1 MASNADTATSFEVEP
16 AAPVPRRTRA
26 SIINSSTRMRS
37 LYRASVTAAVAM
49 QDDAFA
55 KAMKAEA
62 EDFGEDTVAKIT
74 SFEAIANFVIGC
86 IGAGIVVFPK
96 VMALNGWGLA
106 LTLIGVS
113 AFVCFETG
121 RLIIASCELA
131 EMCSGARKGTITNY
145 EDIASAAYGTAG
157 KTVLAIVKNSYA
169 IGALFVYTVLLV
181 ESFHSFLEPIV
192 SEGVVRWLLVFPII
206 LLLSMIVNL
215 KQLAKVAP
223 LGTAAV
229 FAQCAAICIGCLVI
243 TVNGKILYEVLME
256 KVIKSPLLKAAL
268 IMSKEAIIQTNPTW
282 SFMVFDLFQI
292 GSALSVFVFGFDG
305 IVNLP
310 SIRGQM
316 SDPSELPNAL
326 RTGFFIVAGFC
337 IVVMVCGY
345 WGFGNWVTDNV
356 ITGMAQFAEGFVCL
370 FSVVAS
376 VGVTINLLIS
386 YPLIFFTVISFFES
400 VAKGSLAVPL
410 SKVNIACR
418 AALALFMIVVGLLF
432 ESPKDV
438 ISLVSAIFGS
448 CLSIFFPLALFYKLR
463 AQAKS
468 IGHNLDVVPTWRMV
482 AHGGVALCGAIAMLF
497 GFINELQNMIG
508 EKKQGPGP
516 GLKGILPK
524 P

>member
-1 MASNADTATSFEVEP
+1 M
-16 AAPVPRRTRA
+16 
-26 SIINSSTRMRS
+26 
-37 LYRASVTAAVAM
+37 TAAVAM

-55 KAMKAEA
+55 KALKAEA

-181 ESFHSFLEPIV
+181 ESFHSFGDKVV

-243 TVNGKILYEVLME
+243 TVKG
-256 KVIKSPLLKAAL
+256 KVITPPQLETFLV
-268 IMSKEAIIQTNPTW
+268 IQIKPTW
-282 SFMVFDLFQI
+282 SFMIFDVFQI

-345 WGFGNWVTDNV
+345 WGFGSIVTDNV
-356 ITGMAQFAEGFVCL
+356 IKGMGDFAEGFVCL

-410 SKVNIACR
+410 SKVNIAFR
-418 AALALFMIVVGLLF
+418 AVLALFMIVVGLLF

-438 ISLVSAIFGS
+438 ISLVSAVFGS

-468 IGHNLDVVPTWRMV
+468 IGHNLDVVPTWRMA

-497 GFINELQNMIG
+497 GFINELMNMMG
-508 EKKQGPGP
+508 EKKD
-516 GLKGILPK
+516 KGGS
-524 P
+524 

>member
-1 MASNADTATSFEVEP
+1 M
-16 AAPVPRRTRA
+16 
-26 SIINSSTRMRS
+26 
-37 LYRASVTAAVAM
+37 
-49 QDDAFA
+49 
-55 KAMKAEA
+55 
-62 EDFGEDTVAKIT
+62 
-74 SFEAIANFVIGC
+74 
-86 IGAGIVVFPK
+86 
-96 VMALNGWGLA
+96 
-106 LTLIGVS
+106 
-113 AFVCFETG
+113 
-121 RLIIASCELA
+121 
-131 EMCSGARKGTITNY
+131 
-145 EDIASAAYGTAG
+145 
-157 KTVLAIVKNSYA
+157 
-169 IGALFVYTVLLV
+169 
-181 ESFHSFLEPIV
+181 ESFHSFGDKVV

-243 TVNGKILYEVLME
+243 TVKG
-256 KVIKSPLLKAAL
+256 KVITPPQLETFLV
-268 IMSKEAIIQTNPTW
+268 IQIKPTW
-282 SFMVFDLFQI
+282 SFMIFDVFQI

-345 WGFGNWVTDNV
+345 WGFGSIVTDNV
-356 ITGMAQFAEGFVCL
+356 IKGMGDFAEGFVCL

-410 SKVNIACR
+410 SKVNIAFR
-418 AALALFMIVVGLLF
+418 AVLALFMIVVGLLF

-438 ISLVSAIFGS
+438 ISLVSAVFGS

-468 IGHNLDVVPTWRMV
+468 IGHNLDVVPTWRMA

-497 GFINELQNMIG
+497 GFINELMNMMG
-508 EKKQGPGP
+508 EKKD
-516 GLKGILPK
+516 KGGS
-524 P
+524 